1 MFRNVRFYYVSKHGQ
16 DTELPRDV
24 TGASLGVFGE
34 NYGTSYF
41 DDKGLAI
48 SYQTY
53 IVGTP
58 AERRDWGTA
67 REVVLRAIADWD
79 TLSR

>member
-1 MFRNVRFYYVSKHGQ
+1 MFRNVRFYYVSNHGQ

-24 TGASLGVFGE
+24 TGASFGVFGE
-34 NYGTSYF
+34 YYGVTYF

-58 AERRDWGTA
+58 ADRQDLRTE
-67 REVVLRAIADWD
+67 REVIQSVIADWD